1 MLSNIVILQHRIFY
15 KGVCMQSNAAL
26 EYDYSVAKLFTY
38 TTILF
43 GFLGMLIGTLIAAQ
57 LAFPELNY
65 LLGEYGTFSR
75 LRPLH
80 TNIVIFGFTLSG
92 IWATFYY
99 VGQRVLKVSM
109 AESKFLMFMSKL
121 HFWLYFV
128 GALLAVITLLL
139 GVTTAKEYAQ
149 FEWPIDIVIVLI
161 WVIWGI
167 TMFGLIGIRREKALY
182 ISMWYY
188 IACFLGIAM
197 LYLFNNMEVPTYFA
211 AGGLGNIL
219 HSVSMYAGTND
230 ALVQWWY
237 GHNAVAFGFTVPI
250 VAMVYYFLPK
260 ESGQAVYSYKLSL
273 LSFWGLMFVYLW
285 AGSHHLLWS
294 TVPDWMQTMGSVFS
308 VVLILPSW
316 GSAINMLLT
325 MKGEW
330 NQLTENPLIKFM
342 VLASTFYMLSTLE
355 GPIQAI
361 KSVNAIA
368 HFTDWIPGHVH
379 DGVLGWV
386 VFMIMAAL
394 FHMAPRMFKREIYS
408 KSLMEAQ
415 FWLQTTAV
423 VLYFTSMWIAGIT
436 QGMMWRAVDE
446 YGNLMYSFID
456 TVTVLHPYYAI
467 RALSGVLY
475 LVGFLMFAYNMYKT
489 MTSSRELT
497 EEPQFR
503 TPMA

>member
-1 MLSNIVILQHRIFY
+1 
-15 KGVCMQSNAAL
+15 MQSNAAL

-65 LLGEYGTFSR
+65 LIGEYGTFSR

-80 TNIVIFGFTLSG
+80 TNIVIFGFTVSG
-92 IWATFYY
+92 VMATWYY

-109 AESKFLMFMSKL
+109 SESKFLMFIGKFQ
-121 HFWLYFV
+121 FWLYLV
-128 GALLAVITLLL
+128 GALVAVLSLAL
-139 GVTTAKEYAQ
+139 GYTQSKEYAQ
-149 FEWPIDIVIVLI
+149 LEWPFDIVIVLV
-161 WVIWGI
+161 WVLWGVSI
-167 TMFGLIGIRREKALY
+167 MGLVGIRREKALY
-182 ISMWYY
+182 ISIWYY
-188 IACFLGIAM
+188 VATFLGVAM
-197 LYLFNNMEVPTYFA
+197 LYIFNNMAIPTYLA
-211 AGGLGNIL
+211 TEGLGSAL
-219 HSVSMYAGTND
+219 HSVSMYSGTND

-237 GHNAVAFGFTVPI
+237 GHNAVAFVFTVPI
-250 VAMVYYFLPK
+250 IAMIYYFLPK
-260 ESGQAVYSYKLSL
+260 ESGQAIYSYKLSL

-294 TVPDWMQTMGSVFS
+294 TVPDWMQTMGSAFS
-308 VVLILPSW
+308 IVLILPSW

-342 VLASTFYMLSTLE
+342 ILASTFYMLSTIE

-361 KSVNAIA
+361 RSVNAIA

-386 VFMIMAAL
+386 AFMIMAGL
-394 FHMAPRMFKREIYS
+394 MHMAPRMFKKELYS
-408 KSLMEAQ
+408 KKLIEWQ

-467 RALSGVLY
+467 RTVAGILY
-475 LVGFLMFAYNMYKT
+475 LTGFVIFAYNMIKT
-489 MTSSRELT
+489 MSSGRELS

>member
-1 MLSNIVILQHRIFY
+1 
-15 KGVCMQSNAAL
+15 MQSNAAL

-43 GFLGMLIGTLIAAQ
+43 GILGMLIGTLIAAQ

-65 LLGEYGTFSR
+65 FFGEYGTFSR
-75 LRPLH
+75 LRPMH
-80 TNIVIFGFTLSG
+80 TNIVIFGFTVSG
-92 IWATFYY
+92 IFATWYY

-109 AESKFLMFMSKL
+109 SESKFLMFIGKL
-121 HFWLYFV
+121 HFWLYFF
-128 GALLAVITLLL
+128 GALIAVTTLLL
-139 GVTTAKEYAQ
+139 GYTQSHEYAQ
-149 FEWPIDIVIVLI
+149 LEWPLDIAIVVV
-161 WVIWGI
+161 WVLWGVSI
-167 TMFGLIGIRREKALY
+167 MGLIGIRREKALY
-182 ISMWYY
+182 ISVWYY
-188 IACFLGIAM
+188 VACFLGVAM
-197 LYLFNNMEVPTYFA
+197 LYLFNNMAIPTYFA
-211 AGGLGNIL
+211 TEGLGNVM
-219 HSVSMYAGTND
+219 HSVSMYSGTND

-237 GHNAVAFGFTVPI
+237 GHNAVAFAFTVPI
-250 VAMVYYFLPK
+250 IAMSYYFLPK
-260 ESGQAVYSYKLSL
+260 ESGQAIYSYKLSL

-294 TVPDWMQTMGSVFS
+294 TVPDWMQTMGSAFS

-330 NQLTENPLIKFM
+330 NQLTDNPLIKFM
-342 VLASTFYMLSTLE
+342 VLASTFYMLSTIE
-355 GPIQAI
+355 GPIQAV

-386 VFMIMAAL
+386 AFMIMAGI

-408 KSLMEAQ
+408 KKLIEAQ
-415 FWLQTTAV
+415 FWIQTTAV

-467 RALSGVLY
+467 RALAGVLY
-475 LVGFLMFAYNMYKT
+475 VTGFFMFTYNIYKT
-489 MTSSRELT
+489 MTAGRELS

-503 TPMA
+503 SPM

>member
-1 MLSNIVILQHRIFY
+1 
-15 KGVCMQSNAAL
+15 MQSNAAL
-26 EYDYSVAKLFTY
+26 EYDYTIAKLYTY
-38 TTILF
+38 TAILF
-43 GFLGMLIGTLIAAQ
+43 GFVGMLIGTLIAAQ

-80 TNIVIFGFTLSG
+80 TNVVIYGFTVSG
-92 IWATFYY
+92 IFATFYY
-99 VGQRVLKVSM
+99 LAQRVLKVSM
-109 AESKFLMFMSKL
+109 AESKFIMLVAKIQFG
-121 HFWLYFV
+121 LYLV
-128 GALLAVITLLL
+128 AATGMVITLLM
-139 GVTTAKEYAQ
+139 GITTSKEYAQ
-149 FEWPIDIVIVLI
+149 MEWPLDILIVLI
-161 WVIWGI
+161 WVLWGVA
-167 TMFGLIGIRREKALY
+167 MFALIGIRREKALY
-182 ISMWYY
+182 ISMWYF
-188 IACFLGIAM
+188 IATFLGVAM
-197 LYLFNNMEVPTYFA
+197 LYLFNNMEVPTYFTS
-211 AGGLGNIL
+211 GGVGSIM
-219 HSVSMYAGTND
+219 HSVSMYSGTND
-230 ALVQWWY
+230 ALVQWWW
-237 GHNAVAFGFTVPI
+237 GHNAVAFVFTVPI
-250 VAMVYYFLPK
+250 VGMIYYFLPK

-285 AGSHHLLWS
+285 AGSHHLLYS

-386 VFMIMAAL
+386 AFMIMSGL
-394 FHMAPRMFKREIYS
+394 MHMAPRMFKREIYS
-408 KSLMEAQ
+408 KKLIEAQ

-467 RALSGVLY
+467 RALSGVLF
-475 LVGFLMFAYNMYKT
+475 LTGFVIFAYNMIKT
-489 MTSSRELT
+489 MTSAKELT
-497 EEPQFR
+497 EEPQFKS
-503 TPMA
+503 PMA

>member
-1 MLSNIVILQHRIFY
+1 
-15 KGVCMQSNAAL
+15 MQSSAAL
-26 EYDYSVAKLFTY
+26 EYDYSVAKLY
-38 TTILF
+38 MWTTVIF
-43 GFLGMLIGTLIAAQ
+43 GIVGMTIGVLIAAQ

-65 LLGEYGTFSR
+65 LMGEYGTFSR

-80 TNIVIFGFTLSG
+80 TNVVIYGFTVSG
-92 IWATFYY
+92 IMVSFYY
-99 VGQRVLKVSM
+99 SAQRVLKVSL
-109 AESKFLMFMSKL
+109 AELPFINFLAKL
-121 HFWLYFV
+121 GFFAYLIAATF
-128 GALLAVITLLL
+128 LVISL
-139 GVTTAKEYAQ
+139 GMGITASKEYAQ
-149 FEWPIDIVIVLI
+149 MEWPLDIAIVVY

-167 TMFGLIGIRREKALY
+167 VMFGLIGARREKALY

-188 IACFLGIAM
+188 IACFLGVAM
-197 LYLFNNMEVPTYFA
+197 LYLFNNMEVPTYFVS
-211 AGGLGNIL
+211 GGLGAWY

-230 ALVQWWY
+230 ALVQWWW
-237 GHNAVAFGFTVPI
+237 GHNAVAFVFTVPI
-250 VAMVYYFLPK
+250 IAIIYYFLPK

-285 AGSHHLLWS
+285 AGGHHLLWS
-294 TVPDWMQTMGSVFS
+294 TVPDWMQTMGSIFS

-355 GPIQAI
+355 GPIQAV

-386 VFMIMAAL
+386 AFMIFAAL
-394 FHMAPRMFKREIYS
+394 MHAAPRVFKREIYS
-408 KSLMEAQ
+408 KSLLEAQ
-415 FWLQTTAV
+415 FWIQTTGV

-456 TVTVLHPYYAI
+456 TVSVLHPYYTI
-467 RALSGVLY
+467 RAIGGLLY
-475 LVGFLMFAYNMYKT
+475 LIGVFMFAYNFF
-489 MTSSRELT
+489 MTATAGRKLEQ
-497 EEPQFR
+497 EPQFR
-503 TPMA
+503 SPMA

>member
-1 MLSNIVILQHRIFY
+1 
-15 KGVCMQSNAAL
+15 MQSNAAL
-26 EYDYSVAKLFTY
+26 EYDYTVAKLFTY
-38 TTILF
+38 VTILF
-43 GFLGMLIGTLIAAQ
+43 GFLGMLVGTILALQ
-57 LAFPELNY
+57 LAFPELSN
-65 LLGEYGTFSR
+65 LIGEYGTFSR
-75 LRPLH
+75 LRPIH
-80 TNIVIFGFTLSG
+80 TNTVIFGFTVSG
-92 IWATFYY
+92 IFATWYY
-99 VGQRVLKVSM
+99 FAQRVLKVSM
-109 AESKFLMFMSKL
+109 AESKFLMVVGKF
-121 HFWLYFV
+121 HFWLYFI
-128 GALLAVITLLL
+128 GALVATISLVFGISA
-139 GVTTAKEYAQ
+139 GKEYAQ
-149 FEWPIDIVIVLI
+149 YEWWIDIVIV
-161 WVIWGI
+161 VIWLTWGVSI
-167 TMFGLIGIRREKALY
+167 FGLIGIRREKALY
-182 ISMWYY
+182 VSIWYY
-188 IACFLGIAM
+188 LACFLGIAM
-197 LYLFNNMEVPTYFA
+197 LYLFNNMSIPTYFA
-211 AGGLGNIL
+211 TEGLGSIN

-250 VAMVYYFLPK
+250 VGMIYYFLPK
-260 ESGQAVYSYKLSL
+260 ESGQAIYSYKLSL
-273 LSFWGLMFVYLW
+273 LSFWGLMFIYLW

-294 TVPDWMQTMGSVFS
+294 TVPDWMQTMGSAFS

-330 NQLTENPLIKFM
+330 NQLAENPIIKFM
-342 VLASTFYMLSTLE
+342 VIASTFYMLSTIE

-394 FHMAPRMFKREIYS
+394 FHMAPRMFKKELYS
-408 KSLMEAQ
+408 KKLINIQ
-415 FWLQTTAV
+415 FWMQTTAV
-423 VLYFTSMWIAGIT
+423 VLYFTSMWVAGIT

-456 TVTVLHPYYAI
+456 TVTVLHPYYVI
-467 RALSGVLY
+467 RGVSGVLY
-475 LVGFLMFAYNMYKT
+475 ISGFILFAYNIYKT
-489 MTSSRELT
+489 ITAGKELT

>member
-1 MLSNIVILQHRIFY
+1 
-15 KGVCMQSNAAL
+15 
-26 EYDYSVAKLFTY
+26 
-38 TTILF
+38 
-43 GFLGMLIGTLIAAQ
+43 
-57 LAFPELNY
+57 
-65 LLGEYGTFSR
+65 
-75 LRPLH
+75 
-80 TNIVIFGFTLSG
+80 
-92 IWATFYY
+92 
-99 VGQRVLKVSM
+99 M
-109 AESKFLMFMSKL
+109 AESKFIMLVAKIQFG
-121 HFWLYFV
+121 LYLV
-128 GALLAVITLLL
+128 AATAMVITLFM
-139 GVTTAKEYAQ
+139 GITTSKEYAQ
-149 FEWPIDIVIVLI
+149 MEWPLDILIVLI
-161 WVIWGI
+161 WVLWGVA
-167 TMFGLIGIRREKALY
+167 MFALIGIRREKALY
-182 ISMWYY
+182 ISMWYF
-188 IACFLGIAM
+188 IATFLGVAM
-197 LYLFNNMEVPTYFA
+197 LYLFNNMEVPTYFTS
-211 AGGLGNIL
+211 GGVGSIM
-219 HSVSMYAGTND
+219 HSVSMYSGTND
-230 ALVQWWY
+230 ALVQWWW
-237 GHNAVAFGFTVPI
+237 GHNAVAFVFTVPI
-250 VAMVYYFLPK
+250 VGMIYYFLPK

-285 AGSHHLLWS
+285 AGSHHLLYS
-294 TVPDWMQTMGSVFS
+294 TVPDWMQTMGSIFS

-386 VFMIMAAL
+386 AFMIMSGIM
-394 FHMAPRMFKREIYS
+394 HMAPRMFKREIYS
-408 KSLMEAQ
+408 KKLIEAQ

-467 RALSGVLY
+467 RALSGVLF
-475 LVGFLMFAYNMYKT
+475 LTGFVIFAYNMIKT
-489 MTSSRELT
+489 MTSAKELT
-497 EEPQFR
+497 EEPQFKS
-503 TPMA
+503 PMA

>member
-1 MLSNIVILQHRIFY
+1 
-15 KGVCMQSNAAL
+15 MQSSAAL
-26 EYDYSVAKLFTY
+26 EYDYSVAKLY
-38 TTILF
+38 MWTTVIF
-43 GFLGMLIGTLIAAQ
+43 GIVGMTIGVLIASQ

-65 LLGEYGTFSR
+65 LMGEYGTFSR

-80 TNIVIFGFTLSG
+80 TNVVIYGFTVSG
-92 IWATFYY
+92 IMVSFYY
-99 VGQRVLKVSM
+99 SAQRVLKVSL
-109 AESKFLMFMSKL
+109 AELPFINFLAKL
-121 HFWLYFV
+121 GFFAYLIAATF
-128 GALLAVITLLL
+128 LVISL
-139 GVTTAKEYAQ
+139 GMGITASKEYAQ
-149 FEWPIDIVIVLI
+149 MEWPLDIAIVVY

-167 TMFGLIGIRREKALY
+167 VMFGLIGARREKALY

-188 IACFLGIAM
+188 IACFLGVAM
-197 LYLFNNMEVPTYFA
+197 LYLFNNMEVPTYFLS
-211 AGGLGNIL
+211 GGLGAWY

-230 ALVQWWY
+230 ALVQWWW
-237 GHNAVAFGFTVPI
+237 GHNAVAFVFTVPI
-250 VAMVYYFLPK
+250 IAIIYYFLPK

-285 AGSHHLLWS
+285 AGGHHLLWS
-294 TVPDWMQTMGSVFS
+294 TVPDWMQTMGSIFS

-355 GPIQAI
+355 GPIQAV

-386 VFMIMAAL
+386 AFMIFAAL
-394 FHMAPRMFKREIYS
+394 MHAAPRVFKREIYS
-408 KSLMEAQ
+408 KSLLEAQ
-415 FWLQTTAV
+415 FWIQTTGV

-456 TVTVLHPYYAI
+456 TVSVLHPYYTI
-467 RALSGVLY
+467 RAIGGLLY
-475 LVGFLMFAYNMYKT
+475 LIGVFMFAYNFF
-489 MTSSRELT
+489 MTATAGRKLEQ
-497 EEPQFR
+497 EPQFR
-503 TPMA
+503 SPMA

>member
-1 MLSNIVILQHRIFY
+1 
-15 KGVCMQSNAAL
+15 MQSNAAL

-43 GFLGMLIGTLIAAQ
+43 GFLGMLVGTIIAAQ
-57 LAFPELNY
+57 MAFPELNY

-75 LRPLH
+75 LRPVH
-80 TNIVIFGFTLSG
+80 TNTVVFGFTVSG
-92 IWATFYY
+92 IFATWYY
-99 VGQRVLKVSM
+99 VGQRVLKVSI
-109 AESKFLMFMSKL
+109 AESGFLSAIGKI

-128 GALLAVITLLL
+128 GALIATVSLLL
-139 GVTTAKEYAQ
+139 GYSQGHEYAQ
-149 FEWPIDIVIVLI
+149 YTWPIDIVIVII
-161 WVIWGI
+161 WILWGI
-167 TMFGLIGIRREKALY
+167 SVFGLIGIRREKALY
-182 ISMWYY
+182 ISIWYY
-188 IACFLGIAM
+188 IACFLGVSM
-197 LYLFNNMEVPTYFA
+197 LYLFKNMSVPTYLFTD
-211 AGGLGNIL
+211 GLGSIM
-219 HSVSMYAGTND
+219 HSVSMYSGTND

-250 VAMVYYFLPK
+250 VAMIYYFLPK
-260 ESGQAVYSYKLSL
+260 ESGQAIYSYKLSL

-386 VFMIMAAL
+386 VFMIMSAL

-408 KSLMEAQ
+408 KKLVEIQ
-415 FWLQTTAV
+415 FWIQTVAV

-475 LVGFLMFAYNMYKT
+475 LTGFLIFAYNMYKS
-489 MTSSRELT
+489 MTSSNEIA
-497 EEPQFR
+497 EEPQFK